1 MLPGEVNGCDGHPS
15 AQRHRKM
22 SKSLTGFLLQEIFR
36 EDFAEDG
43 MTESR
48 QEKAAAEEDRSKQK
62 KRKQAEECGRS
73 ALSYRE
79 FLERINMTQ
88 EVTDKLV
95 RMAGEPEEPLDL
107 RENEPEHGLNEL
119 FQQTM
124 TAYEARKKEP
134 WNRISEEIY
143 IETMKCFSRFV
154 REHKVSY
161 GVYGFDRG
169 FWTPHQIEG
178 KLFRIGELEYQIDDE
193 EKVISVHIPSD
204 ADLSDDL
211 VDASYAEQK
220 QFFAENFPETA
231 GWPGMCESWLLSPA
245 LKELLPSD
253 SRILAFAARF
263 EITQTNPDAT
273 DYLEWVYKLAA
284 GQQKS
289 AELENLREDT
299 SLQRRMKDFLRAGGK
314 VGIAWGIWKES

>member
-1 MLPGEVNGCDGHPS
+1 M
-15 AQRHRKM
+15 
-22 SKSLTGFLLQEIFR
+22 
-36 EDFAEDG
+36 
-43 MTESR
+43 
-48 QEKAAAEEDRSKQK
+48 
-62 KRKQAEECGRS
+62 
-73 ALSYRE
+73 SYRD

-95 RMAGEPEEPLDL
+95 RMAGEADEPLDL
-107 RENEPEHGLNEL
+107 RANEPEHGLDEL

-124 TAYEARKKEP
+124 AAYEARKQEP

-193 EKVISVHIPSD
+193 EKVISIHIPSD
-204 ADLSDDL
+204 ADLSDDR

-231 GWPGMCESWLLSPA
+231 GWPEMCESWLLSPA

-314 VGIAWGIWKES
+314 VGIAWGIWKKS

>member
-1 MLPGEVNGCDGHPS
+1 MLPGEVTGCDGHPS

-43 MTESR
+43 MTESM
-48 QEKAAAEEDRSKQK
+48 QEKA
-62 KRKQAEECGRS
+62 EECRRS
-73 ALSYRE
+73 TLSYRE

-107 RENEPEHGLNEL
+107 RANEPEHGLDEL

-124 TAYEARKKEP
+124 AAYEARKKEP

-193 EKVISVHIPSD
+193 EKVISIHIPSD

-273 DYLEWVYKLAA
+273 DYLEWVYKLAS

-314 VGIAWGIWKES
+314 VGIAWGFWKES